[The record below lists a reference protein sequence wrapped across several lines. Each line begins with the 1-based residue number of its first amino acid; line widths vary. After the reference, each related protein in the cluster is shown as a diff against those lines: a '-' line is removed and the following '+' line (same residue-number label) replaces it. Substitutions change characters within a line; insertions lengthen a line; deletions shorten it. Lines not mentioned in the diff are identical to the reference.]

1 MPTPIPS
8 FLPCKDQILI
18 KSCLVTWTCIQHYT
32 VAQTITGTCVKR
44 YDLRFLP
51 WLDSSKNDIS
61 IIKDLHI
68 ANNENWGKIFWS
80 LRTAA
85 MVSLVFVFVFGGVP
99 QNQFVMENVS
109 TRQII
114 VKVQHSKISYI
125 SRYYIGNLP
134 SVSPKVSNMKISHS
148 IYHIWN

>member
-1 MPTPIPS
+1 MPTPISS

-18 KSCLVTWTCIQHYT
+18 KSWLVTWTCIQHYP
-32 VAQTITGTCVKR
+32 VAQTITRTCVKR
-44 YDLRFLP
+44 YNLRLLP

-68 ANNENWGKIFWS
+68 ASNENWGKIFWS

-99 QNQFVMENVS
+99 QNQFVGENVS

-114 VKVQHSKISYI
+114 VKVQYSKISYI
-125 SRYYIGNLP
+125 SRYHIGNLP
-134 SVSPKVSNMKISHS
+134 SVSPKVSNMKISQS
-148 IYHIWN
+148 INHIWN